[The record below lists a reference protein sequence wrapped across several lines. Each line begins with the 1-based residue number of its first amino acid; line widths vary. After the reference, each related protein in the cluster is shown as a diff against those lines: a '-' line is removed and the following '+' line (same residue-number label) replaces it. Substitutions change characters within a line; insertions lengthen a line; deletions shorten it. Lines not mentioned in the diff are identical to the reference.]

1 VRLSLGQQREAPAGE
16 LDGFRRVPPQ
26 AGAPGADCRGE
37 PQQKLAVLPV
47 AFGRPLGFFQ
57 EGFGVVRPA
66 GDHQSHR
73 VLDEQPGP
81 QALGFGRQCF
91 QPTQRGGAF
100 AALHC
105 PFDAF
110 LDQPCREV
118 VVGGG
123 ERVPY
128 GLGKVAVALVPAGGP

>member
-1 VRLSLGQQREAPAGE
+1 MHLSVGQQREAPAGE
-16 LDGFRRVPPQ
+16 LDGFWRVPPE
-26 AGAPGADCRGE
+26 AGAPGPDGRGE
-37 PQQKLAVLPV
+37 PQQKPAFLPV
-47 AFGRPLGFFQ
+47 GFGGPLGFFQ

-66 GDHQSHR
+66 GDHQGHR

-81 QALGFGRQCF
+81 QALGFGRQCLK
-91 QPTQRGGAF
+91 PTQRGGAL

-105 PFDAF
+105 SFDAF
-110 LDQPCREV
+110 LDQPSREV

-128 GLGKVAVALVPAGGP
+128 SLGKVPIVLVPAGGP